1 MEDNGD
7 GFTRPDQT
15 ADPDVLEKLEAKEA
29 ERPKLWYLS
38 INLSLLETL
47 YIN

>member
-15 ADPDVLEKLEAKEA
+15 ADPDVLEKLEAEA
-29 ERPKLWYLS
+29 EAK
-38 INLSLLETL
+38 
-47 YIN
+47 